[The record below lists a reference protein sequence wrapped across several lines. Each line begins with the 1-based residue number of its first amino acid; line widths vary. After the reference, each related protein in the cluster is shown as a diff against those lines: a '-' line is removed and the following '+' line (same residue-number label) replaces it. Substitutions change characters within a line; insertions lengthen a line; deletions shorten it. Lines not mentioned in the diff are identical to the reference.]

1 MTTSLPK
8 MTKKIIIIGSGF
20 SSISAAT
27 YLADFG
33 CDVTILEKNSSFGG
47 RARNFK
53 AKGFTFDMGP
63 SWYWMPDV
71 FEKYFNDFDKSVSD
85 YYNLKKLDPA
95 YRVYFGKN
103 DFIEIEDNLEK
114 ISKTFEN
121 VEKGASK
128 KLIKFMTEAKSN
140 YSVAME
146 KVVYKPGKSI
156 FELVTPG
163 TIKRLRYFTTNIK
176 SEVSRYFK
184 NNKLRQIM
192 EFPVLFLGAKPEN
205 TPAFYNIMNHAD
217 LGLGTWFPER
227 GGIHK
232 VVESM
237 ISLAKEK
244 GVTFKS
250 NHNVDEI
257 LVNDERIK
265 GVISNGIEF
274 HSDIVI
280 SGADYHHT
288 ETLIPNNLKN
298 YNDSFWDKK
307 VFAPSSLLFYI
318 GLDRKINNLTHHN
331 LFFDV
336 DFNRHASEIYDE
348 PKWPESPL
356 FYLNF
361 PSLSDKS
368 MAPDGCENCFILIP
382 IAPDLEDNEEIR
394 GKYLNLV
401 LKRIED
407 ISGEKIVDN
416 IIYQKSFCVKDFI
429 SDYNSYKGNAY
440 GLANTLFQTSIFKPK
455 MKSKRIKGLYFTGQL
470 TVPGPGVPP
479 SLISGKIVSNEI
491 IKDFPNQ

>member
-1 MTTSLPK
+1 MNEK
-8 MTKKIIIIGSGF
+8 VIIIGSGF
-20 SSISAAT
+20 SSLSSAC
-27 YLADFG
+27 YLSKKGYQVEVF
-33 CDVTILEKNSSFGG
+33 EKNESLGG
-47 RARNFK
+47 RARQFK
-53 AKGFTFDMGP
+53 KDGFTFDMGP
-63 SWYWMPDV
+63 SWYWMPDI

-114 ISKTFEN
+114 ISKTFEE

-128 KLIKFMTEAKSN
+128 NLIKFMTEAKNN

-156 FELVTPG
+156 LELVTIG

-217 LGLGTWFPER
+217 LGLGTWFPEK
-227 GGIHK
+227 GGMHK

-237 ISLAKEK
+237 IKLAKEK
-244 GVTFKS
+244 GVKFKS
-250 NHNVDEI
+250 NQNVDEI
-257 LVNDERIK
+257 IVSNRRIK
-265 GVISNGIEF
+265 GVISNGVEF

-298 YNDSFWDKK
+298 YNESFWGKK

-336 DFNRHASEIYDE
+336 DFNKHASEIYDD

-407 ISGEKIVDN
+407 ISGEKIVNN

-479 SLISGKIVSNEI
+479 SLISGKIVSSEV
-491 IKDFPNQ
+491 IKDYPNQ